1 MGIFDFI
8 KSKRVKEQASIED
21 SSQTSEQT
29 FSFPSITPGKELFK
43 YYDEVF
49 NSMIKEITELTSDE
63 KKEIHRII
71 KKCDGGFLNYSG
83 YHSIIWEKYFKRKRW
98 IWNEY
103 EEWNNTFNK
112 LGKFPSRFPRKSNF
126 VPVTIEETLSKL
138 KVSDLKSICTDNK
151 VYVTAK
157 AKKKELIDALK
168 ILPNIIDSPVVVEN
182 VDKLNSK
189 FEYELY
195 TLLMRTINHRAKCLY
210 NTRRAEKLGIKNFSV
225 MHVFE
230 EDKEFVEL
238 ALKKKPNALHPVFP
252 SDMSIKQSVIDF

>member
-1 MGIFDFI
+1 MGIFDFV
-8 KSKRVKEQASIED
+8 KSKRVKKQESIED
-21 SSQTSEQT
+21 SSQMSEQT
-29 FSFPSITPGKELFK
+29 FSMPTIKPEKELFE

-49 NSMIKEITELTSDE
+49 NSIIKEITELTTDE
-63 KKEIHRII
+63 TKEILSII
-71 KKCDGGFLNYSG
+71 KKCEGGFLNMGG
-83 YHSIIWEKYFKRKRW
+83 YYSIIWGKYFKRKRW

-103 EEWNNTFNK
+103 EEWNNTFRK

-138 KVSDLKSICTDNK
+138 KVSDLKSICIDNK
-151 VYVTAK
+151 VYATAK
-157 AKKKELIDALK
+157 AKKKELIDVLK
-168 ILPNIIDSPVVVEN
+168 ILPNISDSPVVVEN
-182 VDKLNSK
+182 VDKMNSK

-195 TLLMRTINHRAKCLY
+195 SLLMRTINFRAKCLY
-210 NTRRAEKLGIKNFSV
+210 DTRRAEKLGIKKFSV
-225 MHVFE
+225 IHVFE